1 MRLSHVG
8 WNKLLNKL
16 LGPSQVLSMK
26 GLVVY
31 EMLLLA
37 CMSTLFNAVHVSLLK
52 QF

>member
-1 MRLSHVG
+1 VG

-37 CMSTLFNAVHVSLLK
+37 CMSMLFNAVHVSLLK